1 MPEYLRYGR
10 AHHMAKK
17 LIRESEK
24 WDRKEILQYQ
34 YSYIVKLLKYCEMYV
49 PYYVNIFNKYNIK
62 HDNIRSLSDYQK
74 IPFLDKA
81 LIRENL
87 SLLKSRQYN
96 EKQFILA
103 TTGGSSGI
111 PSQLYRFS
119 GPRKDVERAYIGHL
133 WGRVGVSF
141 KTRRMVLRGPIVSD
155 RKNWVWNSAERELIC
170 STYDLNDNQ
179 MAEYFRQLKAFRIE
193 AIHGHV
199 SSVATFAQYL
209 VKNKLNY
216 PLKAVLGAS
225 EHVYDFQREVVYK
238 AFSCRLYS
246 WYGQTEQVA
255 LAGEAIDSVEYE
267 ILPTY
272 GYTELIDESGNVIDQ
287 PGISGE
293 IVATGFI
300 NPIMPLIRYRTGDFA
315 SYSGIS
321 SKSHSNSFDRFEH
334 IEGRSYEYVYKQD
347 GSKISLTG
355 LIFGQ
360 HYGGFE
366 RIKTMQLVQHKKGYL
381 EIHIVKE
388 SDYRASDQLEIET
401 IIKQATKGGLS
412 VSFKYPNHIAL
423 TERGKHKFLIQN
435 VGILE

>member
-10 AHHMAKK
+10 AHYMAKE

-24 WDRKEILQYQ
+24 WSRKEILQYH
-34 YSYIVKLLKYCEMYV
+34 YSYLVDLLKYCGMYV
-49 PYYVNIFNKYNIK
+49 PYYANIFKKYNIK
-62 HDNIRSLSDYQK
+62 YDNLQSLSDYQN

-87 SLLKSRQYN
+87 AILKSRQYS
-96 EKQFILA
+96 EKQIILA
-103 TTGGSSGI
+103 TTGGSSGT
-111 PSQLYRFS
+111 PSQLYRYS

-141 KTRRMVLRGPIVSD
+141 KTRRMVLRGPRVSD

-170 STYDLNDNQ
+170 STYHLNDNQ
-179 MAEYFRQLKAFRIE
+179 MAEYFKQLKAFRIE

-199 SSVATFAQYL
+199 SSIATFAQFL
-209 VKNKLNY
+209 VKNELNY

-225 EHVYDFQREVVYK
+225 ENVYEFQRKVVYK

-255 LAGEAIDSVEYE
+255 LAGEATDSIEYE

-272 GYTELIDESGNVIDQ
+272 GYTELIDEGGNVINE
-287 PGISGE
+287 PEISGE

-315 SYSGIS
+315 SYARNSG
-321 SKSHSNSFDRFEH
+321 KFRNNNFDRFEN
-334 IEGRSYEYVYKQD
+334 IEGRSYEYVYKHD

-360 HYGGFE
+360 HFEGFE
-366 RIKTMQLVQHKKGYL
+366 RIRRMQLVQYKKGHL

-388 SDYRASDQLEIET
+388 SDYRSSDEKEIET
-401 IIKQATKGGLS
+401 IIEHATKGGLS
-412 VSFKYPNHIAL
+412 VSFKYPKHIAL

-435 VGILE
+435 INDIG